1 MAYSTNGD
9 ADRNGKRGEQLVAEQ
24 ISKNKDFANR
34 LDSTCD
40 GPVEKLGGTQY
51 VADLR
56 FGKAD
61 ISAKTKSSKSGTT
74 DWINTSKIEDIPGIE
89 KVQELVINLRGS
101 QDDSTLTK
109 EQAKKSFIK
118 DAKSILNEET
128 DIALESLSDS
138 GFLAEFVEDV
148 YNTRMCNLD
157 IVFNMKTAKE
167 LRHFKGED
175 HPISQFLNADGK
187 FFLKKFRKNSYQSR
201 NIMFRDA
208 SGVVHR
214 TGLRL
219 RMVLNNGMGA
229 LLAGKK
235 WSSNPTSVLTLKVQQ
250 EDHKGLFSYLQG
262 KNKLNKFDL
271 Q

>member
-24 ISKNKDFANR
+24 ISKNEDFANR

-51 VADLR
+51 VADLK
-56 FGKAD
+56 FGKAN
-61 ISAKTKSSKSGTT
+61 ISAKTKSSNSGTT
-74 DWINTSKIEDIPGIE
+74 DWTNTSILGDSSAFD
-89 KVQELVINLRGS
+89 KVKAFTGKVRGTHADTIIS
-101 QDDSTLTK
+101 RTD
-109 EQAKKSFIK
+109 AKKTIISETKGKLNELTDQALSKLSPSFIR
-118 DAKSILNEET
+118 S
-128 DIALESLSDS
+128 
-138 GFLAEFVEDV
+138 FVKGV
-148 YNTRMCNLD
+148 YETRMCDLD
-157 IVFNMKTAKE
+157 IVFNMVLDDE
-167 LRHFKGED
+167 LLHFKGDE
-175 HPISQFLNADGK
+175 HPVGDFLKAKGE
-187 FFLKKFRKNSYQSR
+187 FFLEKFQKSSYQSR

-208 SGVVHR
+208 RGVTHR

-219 RMVLNNGMGA
+219 RLVLNNGMGA

-235 WSSNPTSVLTLKVQQ
+235 WSSNPTSVLTLKIQQ